1 MRQALLAWMTAEF
14 RGFDLGIDEF
24 DSKTKLYYKESGKLR
39 KDSHLK
45 MKRLDLDIAW
55 GDVTGLTLA
64 SSSSG
69 EGEEETSFA
78 RMETAEFRGFDL
90 GIDEFDSKT
99 KLYYKESGKLRKD
112 SHLKMKRLD
121 LDIAWGDV
129 TGLTLASSSSGEGE
143 DETSFTR
150 METAEFRGFDLGI
163 DEFDSKTKLYY
174 KESGKLRKDSHLKMK
189 RLDLDIAWGDVTGL
203 TLASSSSG
211 EGEDE
216 TSFTRMETA
225 EFRGFDLGIDEFD
238 SKTKLYY
245 KESGKLRKDSH
256 LKMKRLDLDIAW
268 GDVTGL
274 TLASSSSGEGEEEAS
289 FARMD
294 DGGV

>member
-1 MRQALLAWMTAEF
+1 M
-14 RGFDLGIDEF
+14 
-24 DSKTKLYYKESGKLR
+24 
-39 KDSHLK
+39 
-45 MKRLDLDIAW
+45 
-55 GDVTGLTLA
+55 
-64 SSSSG
+64 
-69 EGEEETSFA
+69 
-78 RMETAEFRGFDL
+78 TAEFRGFDL

-150 METAEFRGFDLGI
+150 MDAAEFRGFDLGI

-216 TSFTRMETA
+216 TSFTRM
-225 EFRGFDLGIDEFD
+225 
-238 SKTKLYY
+238 
-245 KESGKLRKDSH
+245 
-256 LKMKRLDLDIAW
+256 
-268 GDVTGL
+268 
-274 TLASSSSGEGEEEAS
+274 
-289 FARMD
+289 D